1 MFCHLSTALIA
12 GVLVFLAIA
21 KAGGEPTLKQLYDQ
35 HRWFELRDAI
45 QDHGAPPLYRGAV
58 ASAFNNGKE
67 AEKHF
72 NEAIKPDPKSD
83 SASAARD
90 MLVDLYGRTGRYQ
103 DALHLLDESLK
114 IHPGRADLVNAR
126 VLFAAWAR
134 HGDQSFA
141 DFGPST
147 LHGSVSRE
155 GIVLP
160 VSIHGKTAHWALDT
174 GANFSLISE
183 KEAAMF
189 GVAVDNSSASVADSA
204 GGASKI
210 RTAVID
216 ELSIGDTRLSN
227 VAFLVLSDSQE
238 PMSDMQPGERG
249 LIGIQVPV
257 ALQSLAWKS
266 DGTFEVGATADSRK
280 NRGENLCFDGTTP
293 VTRVLFYG
301 KLLDF
306 ELDSGEQSGSQLW
319 TRFADDFATLLK
331 ERGTKSKKKVT
342 EVGGSNERDIIE
354 LPEMHFR
361 VGGFDAT
368 LRPARVYSKP
378 VGNKFHYG
386 HLGMDVLSQAREVR
400 LDFASMTFD
409 LLP

>member
-1 MFCHLSTALIA
+1 VDDPNMIRTILA
-12 GVLVFLAIA
+12 GVLFFLAIA
-21 KAGGEPTLKQLYDQ
+21 TTGDKPTLKQLYDQ

-45 QDHGAPPLYRGAV
+45 WDHDAPPLYRGAV
-58 ASAFNNGKE
+58 ASAFNNAKD
-67 AEKHF
+67 AEKYF
-72 NEAIKPDPKSD
+72 NEAIKLDPESD
-83 SASAARD
+83 SASNARD
-90 MLVDLYGRTGRYQ
+90 MLTDLYGRTGRYQ
-103 DALHLLDESLK
+103 EALRLLDDSLK
-114 IHPGRADLVNAR
+114 IHPVRADLINAR
-126 VLFAAWAR
+126 VLFAAWAK
-134 HGDQSFA
+134 HGDQSA
-141 DFGPST
+141 AVRTST
-147 LHGSVSRE
+147 FHGSVSRD

-189 GVAVDNSSASVADSA
+189 GVAVDDSSASVTDSA
-204 GGASKI
+204 GGAAKI

-216 ELSIGDTRLSN
+216 ELSIGNTRLSN

-266 DGTFEVGATADSRK
+266 NGTFEAGATADSGK

-293 VTRVLFYG
+293 ITRVLFDG

-331 ERGTKSKKKVT
+331 ERWTKSKKQVT

-378 VGNKFHYG
+378 VGDEFHYG
-386 HLGMDVLSQAREVR
+386 HLGMDVLSQAGEVH

>member
-1 MFCHLSTALIA
+1 MLGPGSEQDTRVESVANVRSST
-12 GVLVFLAIA
+12 F
-21 KAGGEPTLKQLYDQ
+21 
-35 HRWFELRDAI
+35 
-45 QDHGAPPLYRGAV
+45 
-58 ASAFNNGKE
+58 
-67 AEKHF
+67 
-72 NEAIKPDPKSD
+72 
-83 SASAARD
+83 
-90 MLVDLYGRTGRYQ
+90 
-103 DALHLLDESLK
+103 
-114 IHPGRADLVNAR
+114 
-126 VLFAAWAR
+126 
-134 HGDQSFA
+134 
-141 DFGPST
+141 
-147 LHGSVSRE
+147 HGSVSRD

-160 VSIHGKTAHWALDT
+160 VSIHGETAHWALDT

-189 GVAVDNSSASVADSA
+189 GAAVDDSSASVTDSA
-204 GGASKI
+204 GGAAKI

-216 ELSIGDTRLSN
+216 ELSIADTRLRN

-238 PMSDMQPGERG
+238 PMSDLQPGQRG

-266 DGTFEVGATADSRK
+266 DGTFETGAAAASRK
-280 NRGENLCFDGTTP
+280 NRDENLCFDGTTP

>member
-1 MFCHLSTALIA
+1 MIKTIGA

-21 KAGGEPTLKQLYDQ
+21 TTSDKPALRRLYNQ

-45 QDHGAPPLYRGAV
+45 QDHDAPSLYRGAV
-58 ASAFNNGKE
+58 ASAFNRVNE
-67 AEKHF
+67 AEKYF
-72 NEAIKPDPKSD
+72 NEAIKLDPKSD
-83 SASAARD
+83 SASEARD
-90 MLVDLYGRTGRYQ
+90 MLTDLYGRTGRYQ
-103 DALHLLDESLK
+103 DALRMLDDSLK

-126 VLFAAWAR
+126 ILFAAWAK
-134 HGDQSFA
+134 HDDQSVAGLRPGTFR
-141 DFGPST
+141 
-147 LHGSVSRE
+147 GSVSRS

-160 VSIHGKTAHWALDT
+160 VSIHGKTAHWLLDT

-189 GVAVDNSSASVADSA
+189 GAAVDDSSASVKDPA
-204 GGASKI
+204 GGAAQF

-216 ELSIGDTRLSN
+216 ELSIGDTRLRN
-227 VAFLVLSDSQE
+227 VAFLVVSDSQQ
-238 PMSDMQPGERG
+238 PMRDMQPGERG
-249 LIGIQVPV
+249 LIGIQIPV

-266 DGTFEVGATADSRK
+266 DGTFETGAPVT
-280 NRGENLCFDGTTP
+280 RGENRAGNLCFDGTTP
-293 VTRVLFYG
+293 VTRVLFDG

-319 TRFADDFATLLK
+319 ARFADDFATLLK
-331 ERGTKSKKKVT
+331 KRGTKSQNQVT
-342 EVGGSNERDIIE
+342 EVGGSNERDTIE
-354 LPEMHFR
+354 LSEMR
-361 VGGFDAT
+361 LRIGGFDAT

-378 VGNKFHYG
+378 VGNEFHYG

-400 LDFASMTFD
+400 LDFSSMNID

>member
-1 MFCHLSTALIA
+1 MIKTILA
-12 GVLVFLAIA
+12 GSLVFLAIA
-21 KAGGEPTLKQLYDQ
+21 TAEDKPTQKELYDQ

-45 QDHGAPPLYRGAV
+45 QDHDAPPLYRGAV
-58 ASAFNNGKE
+58 ASAFHHTKE
-67 AEKHF
+67 AEKYF
-72 NEAIKPDPKSD
+72 NVAIKLDPKSD
-83 SASAARD
+83 SASDARD
-90 MLVDLYGRTGRYQ
+90 MLSDLYGRTGRYQ
-103 DALHLLDESLK
+103 DALRVLDDSLK
-114 IHPGRADLVNAR
+114 LHPGRADLVNAH
-126 VLFAAWAR
+126 VLFAAWAK
-134 HGDQSFA
+134 HGDQSVA
-141 DFGPST
+141 DVRRST
-147 LHGSVSRE
+147 FHGSVSRD

-189 GVAVDNSSASVADSA
+189 GAVVDDSSARVSDAA
-204 GGASKI
+204 GGAVQF

-216 ELSIGDTRLSN
+216 ELSIGDTRLRN

-238 PMSDMQPGERG
+238 PMSDLQPGERG

-257 ALQSLAWKS
+257 GLQFLAWKS
-266 DGTFEVGATADSRK
+266 DGTFETGAAAARRK

-293 VTRVLFYG
+293 VTRVLFDG

-331 ERGTKSKKKVT
+331 ERGTKSKKQVT

-361 VGGFDAT
+361 VGGLEAT

-378 VGNKFHYG
+378 VGNEFHYG

>member
-1 MFCHLSTALIA
+1 MIKTILA
-12 GVLVFLAIA
+12 GVSIFLAIA
-21 KAGGEPTLKQLYDQ
+21 TAGDKPTLKQLCDQ

-45 QDHGAPPLYRGAV
+45 QDHDAPPLYRGAV
-58 ASAFNNGKE
+58 ASAFNHAKE
-67 AEKHF
+67 AEKYF
-72 NEAIKPDPKSD
+72 NAAIKLDAKSD
-83 SASAARD
+83 GASYARD
-90 MLVDLYGRTGRYQ
+90 MLADLYGRTGRYQ
-103 DALHLLDESLK
+103 DALRVLDDSLK
-114 IHPGRADLVNAR
+114 IHPGRADLINAR
-126 VLFAAWAR
+126 VLFAALAK
-134 HGDQSFA
+134 HGDQSVA
-141 DFGPST
+141 DVRPST
-147 LHGSVSRE
+147 FRGSVSRD

-160 VSIHGKTAHWALDT
+160 VSVHGRTAHWALDT

-189 GVAVDNSSASVADSA
+189 GVAVDDSSASVNDGA
-204 GGASKI
+204 GGAAKI

-216 ELSIGDTRLSN
+216 ELSIGGTRLRN

-238 PMSDMQPGERG
+238 PMSDLPPGERG

-257 ALQSLAWKS
+257 ALQSFAWKS
-266 DGTFEVGATADSRK
+266 DGTFETGAAAAGRK
-280 NRGENLCFDGTTP
+280 NRGENLCFDGATP
-293 VTRVLFYG
+293 VTRVLFDG

-319 TRFADDFATLLK
+319 THFADDFATLLK
-331 ERGTKSKKKVT
+331 ERATKGKKQVT

-378 VGNKFHYG
+378 VGNQFHYG

-400 LDFASMTFD
+400 LDFVSMTFD
-409 LLP
+409 LLA

>member
-1 MFCHLSTALIA
+1 VS
-12 GVLVFLAIA
+12 
-21 KAGGEPTLKQLYDQ
+21 
-35 HRWFELRDAI
+35 RDA
-45 QDHGAPPLYRGAV
+45 
-58 ASAFNNGKE
+58 
-67 AEKHF
+67 
-72 NEAIKPDPKSD
+72 
-83 SASAARD
+83 
-90 MLVDLYGRTGRYQ
+90 
-103 DALHLLDESLK
+103 
-114 IHPGRADLVNAR
+114 
-126 VLFAAWAR
+126 
-134 HGDQSFA
+134 
-141 DFGPST
+141 
-147 LHGSVSRE
+147 
-155 GIVLP
+155 IVLP

-189 GVAVDNSSASVADSA
+189 GAAVDDSSASVTDSA
-204 GGASKI
+204 GGAAKI

-216 ELSIGDTRLSN
+216 ELSIGDTRLRN

-238 PMSDMQPGERG
+238 PISDLQPGERG

-266 DGTFEVGATADSRK
+266 DGTFEAGAAVASRK

-293 VTRVLFYG
+293 VTRVLFDG

-361 VGGFDAT
+361 VGGLDAT

-378 VGNKFHYG
+378 VGDEFHYG

>member
-1 MFCHLSTALIA
+1 MINTSLA

-21 KAGGEPTLKQLYDQ
+21 TAGDKPTLKQLYDQ

-45 QDHGAPPLYRGAV
+45 QDHDAPPLYRGAV
-58 ASAFNNGKE
+58 ASAFNHAEE
-67 AEKHF
+67 AEKYF
-72 NEAIKPDPKSD
+72 SEAIKLDPKSD
-83 SASAARD
+83 NASDARD
-90 MLVDLYGRTGRYQ
+90 MLTDLYGRTGHYQ
-103 DALHLLDESLK
+103 DVLRLLDDSLK
-114 IHPGRADLVNAR
+114 IHPDRADLVNAR
-126 VLFAAWAR
+126 VLFAAWAK
-134 HGDQSFA
+134 HGDQSVV
-141 DFGPST
+141 DIRPST
-147 LHGSVSRE
+147 FHGSVSRD
-155 GIVLP
+155 GIILP

-189 GVAVDNSSASVADSA
+189 GIAVDDSSARVNDGA
-204 GGASKI
+204 GGAAKI

-216 ELSIGDTRLSN
+216 ELSIGGVRLRN

-238 PMSDMQPGERG
+238 PMSDMRPGERG

-266 DGTFEVGATADSRK
+266 DGTFQTGAAAASRK
-280 NRGENLCFDGTTP
+280 NRDENLCFDGTTP
-293 VTRVLFYG
+293 VTRVLFDG

-319 TRFADDFATLLK
+319 TRFADDFKTLLK
-331 ERGTKSKKKVT
+331 ERGTKSNKQVS
-342 EVGGSNERDIIE
+342 EVGGSNKRDIIE

-361 VGGFDAT
+361 VGGLDAT
-368 LRPARVYSKP
+368 LHPARVYSKP
-378 VGNKFHYG
+378 VGNEFHYG